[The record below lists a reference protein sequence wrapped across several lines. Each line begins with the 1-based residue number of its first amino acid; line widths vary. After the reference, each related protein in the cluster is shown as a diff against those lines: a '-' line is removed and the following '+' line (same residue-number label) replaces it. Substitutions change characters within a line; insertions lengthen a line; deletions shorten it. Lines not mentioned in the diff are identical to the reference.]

1 MGVSALIAAKPC
13 ILSGEMCVCAGIHKY
28 THTYTDIHT
37 YYMCICG
44 LKYVFLWFISSLAC
58 LESGAR
64 VAAAAAV
71 VEQAHN
77 SLGAAFIRSKAVVV
91 VIVVFPFFFFC
102 CCCCRRRCAHS
113 HEERATLVAA
123 ATYAWLL
130 SSALKDSA
138 REASGSGSGSG
149 GGRKACYF
157 CAHFNILC
165 I

>member
-77 SLGAAFIRSKAVVV
+77 SLGAAFIRSKAVV
-91 VIVVFPFFFFC
+91 IVVFPFFFFC

-113 HEERATLVAA
+113 HEERTTLVAA

-130 SSALKDSA
+130 SSALKESA

-149 GGRKACYF
+149 GGWKACYLY
-157 CAHFNILC
+157 AHFNILC

>member
-77 SLGAAFIRSKAVVV
+77 SLGAAFIRSKAVV
-91 VIVVFPFFFFC
+91 IVVFPFFFFC

-130 SSALKDSA
+130 SSALKESA

-149 GGRKACYF
+149 GGWKACYLY
-157 CAHFNILC
+157 AHFNILC